1 MTHPKVIQWRSQFW
15 LDTSK
20 RELKTYRKLMLIL
33 TLTWLA
39 CLPAVPLI
47 PLVTLA
53 PVAPGLPL
61 VDTAGV
67 LMTVLLPPALVLTTG
82 H

>member
-1 MTHPKVIQWRSQFW
+1 M
-15 LDTSK
+15 
-20 RELKTYRKLMLIL
+20 
-33 TLTWLA
+33 LTWLT

-53 PVAPGLPL
+53 RVAPGLPL

-67 LMTVLLPPALVLTTG
+67 FMAVLLPPALVLTFIIIRLLKEI
-82 H
+82 

>member
-1 MTHPKVIQWRSQFW
+1 
-15 LDTSK
+15 
-20 RELKTYRKLMLIL
+20 MLIL
-33 TLTWLA
+33 TLTWLT

-67 LMTVLLPPALVLTTG
+67 LMTVLLPHALVLTTG

>member
-1 MTHPKVIQWRSQFW
+1 
-15 LDTSK
+15 
-20 RELKTYRKLMLIL
+20 MLTL